1 MLICFF
7 GEFLT
12 GITGAML
19 APFLLFYLYDVLG
32 TGILPVMLVIGARP
46 LTEVAVTL
54 AAGGLTDRKTEGDPD
69 GARLSDRL
77 CRRFYDGRSH
87 LAVRFFLCAE
97 RHRGSFVHPCAA
109 GPDSGQH
116 RKRAS
121 L

>member
-54 AAGGLTDRKTEGDPD
+54 VAGGLTDRIG
-69 GARLSDRL
+69 
-77 CRRFYDGRSH
+77 RRKVILTA
-87 LAVRFFLCAE
+87 LAFQTV
-97 RHRGSFVHPCAA
+97 SAA
-109 GPDSGQH
+109 GFMMADHIWLFALFYVLNGIGELCTSLRSGP
-116 RKRAS
+116 K
-121 L
+121 